1 MMTSAFNPAPQRLDT
16 RRALGVLALAAS
28 VSACGGGGG
37 GDSFVDRS
45 QLAQLTPKAACA
57 SLAGLNIA
65 AADIGLPTG
74 GATVSAATIVAAV
87 DETVTTSGTTSSVRH
102 ATPEY
107 CRVLGDIR
115 PVDPAAPNIKFQL
128 NVPTLWNQKSIQV
141 GGGGLN
147 GEIPANLATVG
158 ASGSPISAAFPPDA
172 PYPIS
177 RGYASFGG
185 DSGHQ
190 DPGTTATWAL
200 NNEAWTNFGHA
211 GLKKTH
217 DAAFAVLQALYGSKP
232 QVSYFMGQSQG
243 GREAMEVAQ
252 RYPEDYDGIVATSP
266 LIGYTPHVIHKTL
279 LATVQTGAGWIP
291 PAKLAPIGAEVMR
304 QCDALDGITDG
315 IISHYRA
322 CTQLFDPQKV
332 AKPFEAI
339 RCAGGADTGNSCLSD
354 AQIATVNQMHAP
366 TTFGFDLANGL
377 SAFPGYG
384 TGREGLAGWLNINP
398 QPSAAA
404 QPALGQPGATVIYG
418 ILKDPSFNL
427 VNFSI
432 APFKDRIQAASA
444 LIDSTNPDLSRFFAR
459 GGRMIVKNNA
469 SDYSANPQ
477 IMMRYYETVAAKFG
491 QAKVDAHVRY
501 YVLPNTNHGGDGVS
515 TLSGEAIPQYVDLIA
530 MSTDWVEKNVTP
542 PDAPVVSAKGR
553 VPPYQVN
560 ATRPMCRYP
569 LYPRYNGTGD
579 AKQAASFVCTN

>member
-1 MMTSAFNPAPQRLDT
+1 MRSASTLAHTALHLFRL
-16 RRALGVLALAAS
+16 RRLLAGLAFVAS
-28 VSACGGGGG
+28 ASACGGS
-37 GDSFVDRS
+37 GDAFVDRS
-45 QLAQLTPKAACA
+45 QLVQLSPKSACA
-57 SLAGLNIA
+57 SLTGLNIPA
-65 AADIGLPTG
+65 SDIGLPTG
-74 GATVSAATIVAAV
+74 GATISSATVVAAV
-87 DETVTTSGTTSSVRH
+87 GTTTTTTSVRH

-107 CRVLGDIR
+107 CKVLGDIL
-115 PVDPAAPNIKFQL
+115 PVDRSAPNIRFQL

-147 GEIPANLATVG
+147 GELPANLASIG
-158 ASGSPISAAFPPDA
+158 SSGSPISAAFPPDA

-200 NNEAWTNFGHA
+200 NSEAWTNFGHA

-217 DAAFAVLQALYGSKP
+217 DAAFAVLQTLYGSKP

-243 GREAMEVAQ
+243 GREALEVAQ
-252 RYPEDYDGIVATSP
+252 RYPEDYDGIVATAP
-266 LIGYTPHVIHKTL
+266 LIGYTAHVIHKTL
-279 LATVQTGAGWIP
+279 LATVQAGGGWIP
-291 PAKLAPIGAEVMR
+291 STKLAAVGAEVMR
-304 QCDALDGITDG
+304 QCDGLDGATDG
-315 IISHYRA
+315 IASNYRA
-322 CTQLFDPQKV
+322 CAALFDPAKV

-339 RCAGGADTGNSCLSD
+339 RCAGGADTGTTCLSD
-354 AQIATVNQMHAP
+354 AQIATINQMHAP
-366 TTFGFDLANGL
+366 TNFGFDLANGL
-377 SAFPGYG
+377 SSFPGYG

-398 QPSAAA
+398 QPTPTA
-404 QPALGQPGATVIYG
+404 QPALGQPGATVRYG
-418 ILKDPSFNL
+418 ILKDPDFNL

-432 APFKDRIQAASA
+432 AAFRDRIQAASA

-459 GGRMIVKNNA
+459 GGRMIVKNSP
-469 SDYSANPQ
+469 SDYNSNPQ
-477 IMMRYYETVAAKFG
+477 IMMKYYETVAARFG
-491 QAKVDAHVRY
+491 QATVDAHVRY

-515 TLSGEAIPQYVDLIA
+515 TTTGEAIPQYVDLIT
-530 MSTDWVEKNVTP
+530 MSTDWVEKNVAP

-553 VPPYQVN
+553 VAPYPVN

-579 AKQAASFVCTN
+579 LKQATSFTCTN